1 MKQYN
6 FYKQYRMSI
15 NSSIPRIDLEIKEA
29 KSDIEKLNINSE
41 LYIIANKRYQWLI
54 QKRISNRDV
63 SCNGI
68 EGKQEALGSFETAK
82 IMFDCESKDI
92 GWEDIGY
99 RSAQNRGNYDHK
111 QPNNTKRINPIY
123 EISKQAKALRKF
135 TQ

>member
-99 RSAQNRGNYDHK
+99 RSAQNRDNYDHK
-111 QPNNTKRINPIY
+111 QPNHTKRINPIY
-123 EISKQAKALRKF
+123 EISKQAKALRRF

>member
-82 IMFDCESKDI
+82 IMFDCESNDI
-92 GWEDIGY
+92 GWENIGY
-99 RSAQNRGNYDHK
+99 RSDHYHPK
-111 QPNNTKRINPIY
+111 DDCGHTKRINPIY
-123 EISKQAKALRKF
+123 EISKQAKALRRF

>member
-99 RSAQNRGNYDHK
+99 RSDYN
-111 QPNNTKRINPIY
+111 QPKDEHGHTKRINPIS
-123 EISKQAKALRKF
+123 EISKQAKALRRF